1 MKLLR
6 RSLVT
11 AAAATAAFPTIIP
24 ARAQERQLYIGMYN
38 NVSCKLIETDVIP
51 TFERDYKCRVY
62 VLEGATLSNIAALR
76 ATRDTPKYSVMM
88 MDDVGIPQTK
98 DEDLIVRLDPEKI
111 PNLAHVYKRFLFE
124 DGYGVAW
131 MVSWASMFENP
142 QLTKL
147 ASYQDIFDAKYRRKI
162 LLNTPRNT
170 QSVLMLIAA
179 TALATGKPLKD
190 AQYMIDQGWDKLA
203 TLKPNVLTIYDNEGM
218 LLMVAQGQAEIG
230 GIEYSKAIWP
240 HTHAGIP
247 LVMADL
253 REGAFSG
260 INCMTMVKNAP
271 EPELGAAFI
280 NRLLSPEVTQMIAE
294 RSLGAPPIS
303 GLNFAPD
310 IAKLL
315 AYPESKLD
323 DMGLITPDWRF
334 IIPKR
339 DSILERYNQV
349 FTG

>member
-230 GIEYSKAIWP
+230 GIEY
-240 HTHAGIP
+240 
-247 LVMADL
+247 
-253 REGAFSG
+253 
-260 INCMTMVKNAP
+260 
-271 EPELGAAFI
+271 
-280 NRLLSPEVTQMIAE
+280 
-294 RSLGAPPIS
+294 
-303 GLNFAPD
+303 
-310 IAKLL
+310 
-315 AYPESKLD
+315 
-323 DMGLITPDWRF
+323 
-334 IIPKR
+334 
-339 DSILERYNQV
+339 
-349 FTG
+349 